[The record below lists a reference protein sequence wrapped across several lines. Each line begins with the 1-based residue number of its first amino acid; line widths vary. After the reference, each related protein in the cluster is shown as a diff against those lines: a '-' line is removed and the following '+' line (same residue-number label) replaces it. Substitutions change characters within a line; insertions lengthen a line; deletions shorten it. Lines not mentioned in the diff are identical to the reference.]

1 MVLNR
6 LHTKRVNE
14 NRIIDQQNKGGFII
28 YSGVESL
35 IGIFSVCLLRSHAR
49 RRLTSNEGG
58 WYVYIYMYICIYISH
73 LHSSSTTRVF
83 YTYFYNHARRLHL
96 ENYYT

>member
-28 YSGVESL
+28 YSGV
-35 IGIFSVCLLRSHAR
+35 GIY
-49 RRLTSNEGG
+49 N
-58 WYVYIYMYICIYISH
+58 WYF
-73 LHSSSTTRVF
+73 LSTPEVD
-83 YTYFYNHARRLHL
+83 L
-96 ENYYT
+96 E